1 MEKERGRFAETILGR
16 RRYIPELESKNRNI
30 RGFGER
36 IALNTPIQGSAA
48 DIIKIAMIGV
58 SRRLREEG
66 LQSQL
71 LLQVHDELIIDTAPG
86 EEEQVEALVKE
97 VMGAA
102 QLSVPCGGCKLRD
115 QLV

>member
-1 MEKERGRFAETILGR
+1 MKEIVEKGKEDGFVETILGR

-58 SRRLREEG
+58 SRRLREG
-66 LQSQL
+66 R
-71 LLQVHDELIIDTAPG
+71 TAIT
-86 EEEQVEALVKE
+86 AAFA
-97 VMGAA
+97 GA
-102 QLSVPCGGCKLRD
+102 
-115 QLV
+115 